1 MTLSAYDILALLY
14 KADKLSI
21 NYEVL
26 IDENQNYV
34 IKYQDGYEDIG
45 YQQYPTYSTVA
56 INSSSEDAKDSYN
69 LYCGTYTYDEMMIR
83 LNEMLEEEEQKKIK
97 AQKRKELI
105 ESLTPEQRELLGFK

>member
-1 MTLSAYDILALLY
+1 MTITLSAYDILALLY

-34 IKYQDGYEDIG
+34 IKYQDGYEDNG
-45 YQQYPTYSTVA
+45 YQQYATYSTVV
-56 INSSSEDAKDSYN
+56 INSSSEDE
-69 LYCGTYTYDEMMIR
+69 YCGTYTYDEMMIR
-83 LNEMLEEEEQKKIK
+83 LNEMLEKEEQKRIK
-97 AQKRKELI
+97 AQKRIELI